1 MYEWLL
7 RVLMSDFHVVIKH
20 VPMLQLETQAPVKP
34 QTEVC
39 ISEFGVLAG
48 FSVDLLMKTVAV
60 RALVSC
66 QTPGLL
72 LELSLEP

>member
-7 RVLMSDFHVVIKH
+7 RVLMSDFHMVIKH
-20 VPMLQLETQAPVKP
+20 APILRLETQAPVKP
-34 QTEVC
+34 QTEAC

-60 RALVSC
+60 RAPVSC
-66 QTPGLL
+66 RTPGLL